1 MIEAT
6 SEERRQ
12 EYAQHLTPL
21 PTARLAA
28 SLFSPSDKEITALDL
43 GAGTGMLSVA
53 LLERYGESIVKL
65 DAIEQDGLLAD
76 VFEREVRPHIAG
88 TTWERDA
95 IPAPTQGTYDR
106 IILNP
111 PYKKMAADDPRQT
124 TLPVK
129 SPNLYTA
136 FLIRAV
142 EALDKSGEVV
152 AIIPRSWMNG
162 EYFLPFRKW
171 LLGCCSLDAIHVY
184 DSRID
189 VFADTSVLQEIML
202 VKLSNRE
209 QQPTIRVSQSNSVGR
224 NMRTAEYEA
233 ESIIGADDLVISI
246 APDTMGSTTF
256 EQVGLCASTG
266 KVVDFRSRDSITE
279 ERPEGDAVRL
289 IYAGNFTR
297 GRLVHP
303 ADIGKGQWFAID
315 SEKNEKMVL
324 PAGCYVA
331 VKRFSAKEE
340 KRRVVAYP
348 ICSDE
353 PFALENHM
361 NFIHQG
367 TPRKVVPLASREL
380 AYGIAAWLN
389 STAVDKWFRGRSGST
404 QVNASDIKK
413 MPFPQLD
420 ELERG
425 GEIKPREP
433 F

>member
-1 MIEAT
+1 
-6 SEERRQ
+6 
-12 EYAQHLTPL
+12 
-21 PTARLAA
+21 
-28 SLFSPSDKEITALDL
+28 
-43 GAGTGMLSVA
+43 MLSVA
-53 LLERYGESIVKL
+53 LIERYGESIGKL
-65 DAIEQDGLLAD
+65 DSIEQDSLMVD
-76 VFEREVRPHIAG
+76 VFEKEVRPHITG
-88 TTWERDA
+88 TTWERDV
-95 IPAPTQGTYDR
+95 IPTPIQGLYDR
-106 IILNP
+106 VILNP
-111 PYKKMAADDPRQT
+111 PYKKMAADDPRQA

-142 EALDKSGEVV
+142 EALDEGGEVV

-171 LLGCCSLDAIHVY
+171 LLDCCSLDAIHVY
-184 DSRID
+184 DSRKD

-202 VKLSNRE
+202 VKLSKR
-209 QQPTIRVSQSNSVGR
+209 QQQAMIRVSHSNSAGED
-224 NMRTAEYEA
+224 MKIAEYEA
-233 ESIIGADDLVISI
+233 RSIIGADDLVISI
-246 APDTMGSTTF
+246 APDDMGNTTF

-279 ERPEGDAVRL
+279 DRPKGEAVRL
-289 IYAGNFTR
+289 IYAGNFS
-297 GRLVHP
+297 GGQLIHP

-315 SEKNEKMVL
+315 SEQNKKMVL

-380 AYGIAAWLN
+380 AQGIAAWLN
-389 STAVDKWFRGRSGST
+389 STAVDTWFRGRSGST

-413 MPFPQLD
+413 MPFYQPEDLK
-420 ELERG
+420 RV
-425 GEIKPREP
+425 GEKWSTDATQEETDSICQEILQ
-433 F
+433 